1 MSALIVS
8 GGVARLPDVVALR
21 DAPELRKATTPMLLA
36 LCAVERC
43 LAALPAVSR
52 EDWGV
57 VIGVDYGELEVTK
70 EFLHTLAS
78 RGVARP
84 FLFQNALHNATLG
97 FLSRRLD
104 IRGPGATTSTH
115 WFAGEDALA
124 LAVDFVTAGDCD
136 ACLCVGVEDIDP
148 DMRAAVEAV
157 HGESTTA
164 GSGAGAVL
172 LASPGFVAVH
182 GLGARART
190 VRAVHCERQ
199 ARAVT
204 PGETWPGFFG
214 AEAVM
219 KLVLA
224 MQDAR
229 GALDLTLSKPD
240 GSFSRLSLASPS

>member
-8 GGVARLPDVVALR
+8 GGVARLPDVLALR
-21 DAPELRKATTPMLLA
+21 EAPELRKATTPMLLA

-43 LAALPAVSR
+43 LATLPVLSR
-52 EDWGV
+52 SDWGLV
-57 VIGVDYGELEVTK
+57 VGVDYGELEVTK

-84 FLFQNALHNATLG
+84 FLFQNALHNAALG
-97 FLSRRLD
+97 FLSRRLE

-136 ACLCVGVEDIDP
+136 ACLCVGVEDIDA

-157 HGESTTA
+157 HGAGTTA

-172 LASPGFVAVH
+172 VASQGFVAAS
-182 GLGARART
+182 GLAARSRA
-190 VRAVHCERQ
+190 VRAIHCERQ
-199 ARAVT
+199 ARAAV
-204 PGETWPGFFG
+204 PGQTWPGFFG

-219 KLVLA
+219 KLVEA
-224 MQDAR
+224 MQGADE
-229 GALDLTLSKPD
+229 ALDLTLSKPD
-240 GSFSRLSLASPS
+240 GSFSRLCLSSPS